1 MVSFKRKAAVRFSVH
16 KLKKTPWQKAR
27 KPKRNRSAAKGGLAY
42 VNMGRYG
49 KKIIISP
56 YKPIGSKL
64 SRKKFGK
71 KAMKSRSFM
80 R

>member
-1 MVSFKRKAAVRFSVH
+1 MAPKVRFSAS

-27 KPKRNRSAAKGGLAY
+27 KPKKNRSASKGGLAY

-49 KKIIISP
+49 KQIIISP
-56 YKPIGSKL
+56 YKPAGSQF
-64 SRKKFGK
+64 SRKIFGK
-71 KAMKSRSFM
+71 KAMKSKRFL